1 MTMRNIT
8 AVFDSRAQAQR
19 AEKQLL
25 ELGIPR
31 EHINIVDKSS
41 REYSAAAVEGTQK
54 GVWQTIKEMFM
65 PDEDSATYEESI
77 RRGGFM
83 VIAAVDDTR
92 SDQTIRILEDAGAVD
107 LERRQEEWRATGW
120 AGPQP
125 SSVESTATTAS
136 AARRQTPRAA
146 ARQATDEEAIPIV
159 EERLRVGKRE
169 VNRGS
174 VRVRSFIVEEPVREE
189 VRLREERVDIE
200 RRPVNQPTQPLAAG
214 APGDL
219 LQERTVELTE
229 TAEEAVVAKDAVV
242 KEEVRVRKRA
252 DERVE
257 QIDETVRHTEV
268 EVEDT
273 RAPLGESKRRD
284 SGKDAPRRH

>member
-1 MTMRNIT
+1 MTRRNIT

-19 AEKQLL
+19 AEQQLL
-25 ELGIPR
+25 QLGIPR
-31 EHINIVDKSS
+31 EHINIIDKSS
-41 REYSAAAVEGTQK
+41 REYSAAAAEGTQK

-65 PDEDSATYEESI
+65 PDEDGATYEESI

-92 SDQTIRILEDAGAVD
+92 SDQAIRILEEAGAVD

-120 AGPQP
+120 TGPQLAR
-125 SSVESTATTAS
+125 VESTGAAS
-136 AARRQTPRAA
+136 GRAQTERAARK
-146 ARQATDEEAIPIV
+146 ATDEEAIPIV

-174 VRVRSFIVEEPVREE
+174 VRVRSFVVEEPVREE

-214 APGDL
+214 TPGDL
-219 LQERTVELTE
+219 LKERTVELTE
-229 TAEEAVVAKDAVV
+229 TAEEAVVAKDAIV
-242 KEEVRVRKRA
+242 KEEVRMRKRA

-284 SGKDAPRRH
+284 SGKDASRRH

>member
-8 AVFDSRAQAQR
+8 AVFDSRAQAQQ

-31 EHINIVDKSS
+31 EHVNIIDKSS
-41 REYSAAAVEGTQK
+41 REYSTAAAEGTQK

-65 PDEDSATYEESI
+65 PDEDGATYEESI

-83 VIAAVDDTR
+83 VIAAVDDAG
-92 SDQTIRILEDAGAVD
+92 SDQAIRILEEAGAVD
-107 LERRQEEWRATGW
+107 LERRQEEWRAAGW
-120 AGPQP
+120 TGPQLA
-125 SSVESTATTAS
+125 SESTAAAS
-136 AARRQTPRAA
+136 ARTKTARA

-169 VNRGS
+169 VNRGT

-200 RRPVNQPTQPLAAG
+200 RRPVNQPTRPLAAG

>member
-1 MTMRNIT
+1 
-8 AVFDSRAQAQR
+8 
-19 AEKQLL
+19 
-25 ELGIPR
+25 
-31 EHINIVDKSS
+31 
-41 REYSAAAVEGTQK
+41 
-54 GVWQTIKEMFM
+54 M
-65 PDEDSATYEESI
+65 PDEDAVTYEESI

-92 SDQTIRILEDAGAVD
+92 SDQAIRILEEAGAVD
-107 LERRQEEWRATGW
+107 LERRQEEWRAAGW
-120 AGPQP
+120 GGPQLA
-125 SSVESTATTAS
+125 SVESRAAAGAGTKTA
-136 AARRQTPRAA
+136 RA

-200 RRPVNQPTQPLAAG
+200 RRPVNEPTRPLAAG
-214 APGDL
+214 EPGDL